1 MARHFLELE
10 GAETVDT
17 EPFLLARRAIVDLY
31 EASAMGAIHGE
42 PGVGVADRVIDVV
55 SVAEAVRVLGVGRA
69 RVYQLLDAGV
79 LEAVDTEPLQITLRS
94 VQRRLQ
100 GVRPV
105 GAQLASLSAWA
116 VLAG

>member
-1 MARHFLELE
+1 MAAGR
-10 GAETVDT
+10 A
-17 EPFLLARRAIVDLY
+17 LAAFG
-31 EASAMGAIHGE
+31 EAVAAQDGFSVAAAGE

-100 GVRPV
+100 SSF
-105 GAQLASLSAWA
+105 AFQN
-116 VLAG
+116 